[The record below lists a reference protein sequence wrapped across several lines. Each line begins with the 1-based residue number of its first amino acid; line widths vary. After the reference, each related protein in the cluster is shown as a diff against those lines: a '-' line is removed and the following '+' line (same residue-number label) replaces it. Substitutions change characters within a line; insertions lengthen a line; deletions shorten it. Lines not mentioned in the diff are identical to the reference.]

1 MRRLAFCAMVLV
13 GALGAAEPSLR
24 SELVFPL
31 EHWHNHSSSVVE
43 LPDGDLLVCWYN
55 GSGERRADDVKVE
68 AARLR
73 RGASAWGPRFT
84 LADTPNFPDANPA
97 MFVDSKKRLWL
108 IWPVIVANEWHTAAL
123 QYRITSRYPDHT
135 ARPRWDVAEPLLFIP
150 RNFAGKVKE
159 VLQPAQALALDP
171 RQKLWVETMLGRA
184 GDKYFSRMGWMPRV
198 HPLELPSGRILVPL
212 YSDGYDFSLVAITDD
227 GGATWTTS
235 EPLVGFGGVQPSI
248 VRKRDGT
255 LVAYMRDNGPPPKR
269 VLTSASKD
277 DGITW
282 SAVVDMEIPNPGSSL
297 EVIALRDGTWAMVYN
312 DTETGRHSLA
322 VALSDD
328 EGTTWKW
335 KRHIELDTRG
345 KGAGSFHY
353 PSVIQTRD
361 GLLHVTYSY
370 FLNHLPQDAPR
381 KSIKHAAFDV
391 EWVKQKMG
399 TGSSVPARTTL
410 GTL

>member
-1 MRRLAFCAMVLV
+1 MRIAALLLPLAVCAAQPVF
-13 GALGAAEPSLR
+13 R

-43 LPDGDLLVCWYN
+43 LPGGELLVCWYN
-55 GSGERRADDVKVE
+55 GSGERRADDVKIE
-68 AARLR
+68 AARLP

-84 LADTPNFPDANPA
+84 LADTPDFPDANPA
-97 MFVDSKKRLWL
+97 LFLDSKRRLWL
-108 IWPVIVANEWHTAAL
+108 IWPTIVANEWHTALL

-150 RNFAGKVKE
+150 RNFAAKVRE
-159 VLQPAQALALDP
+159 ALAPHLATALDP
-171 RQKLWVETMLGRA
+171 RQKMWIETNLARSA
-184 GDKYFSRMGWMPRV
+184 DKYFSRMGWMPRV

-212 YSDGYDFSLVAITDD
+212 YSDGYDFSLIAITDD

-235 EPLVGFGGVQPSI
+235 EPLVGFGGVQPSL
-248 VRKRDGT
+248 VRRRDGT

-269 VLTSASKD
+269 VLTSLSRD
-277 DGITW
+277 NGVTW
-282 SAVVDMEIPNPGSSL
+282 SAVVDTEIPNSGSSV
-297 EVIALRDGTWAMVYN
+297 EVIALRDGTWTMVYN

-328 EGTTWKW
+328 EGLTWKW

-353 PSVIQTRD
+353 PSVIQSRD

-370 FLNHLPQDAPR
+370 FLNHLPEGAPR
-381 KSIKHAAFDV
+381 KSIKHAVFNL
-391 EWVKQKMG
+391 EWVRQA
-399 TGSSVPARTTL
+399 P
-410 GTL
+410 

>member
-1 MRRLAFCAMVLV
+1 VRIAALLLPLAVCAAQPVF
-13 GALGAAEPSLR
+13 R

-43 LPDGDLLVCWYN
+43 LPGGELLVCWYN
-55 GSGERRADDVKVE
+55 GSGERRADDVKIE
-68 AARLR
+68 AARLP

-84 LADTPNFPDANPA
+84 LADTPDFPDANPA
-97 MFVDSKKRLWL
+97 LFLDSKRRLWL
-108 IWPVIVANEWHTAAL
+108 IWPTIVANEWHTALL

-150 RNFAGKVKE
+150 RNFAAKVRE
-159 VLQPAQALALDP
+159 ALAPHLATALDP
-171 RQKLWVETMLGRA
+171 RQKMWIETNLARSA
-184 GDKYFSRMGWMPRV
+184 DKYFSRMGWMPRV

-212 YSDGYDFSLVAITDD
+212 YSDGYDFSLIAITDD

-235 EPLVGFGGVQPSI
+235 EPLVGFGGVQPSL
-248 VRKRDGT
+248 VRRRDGT

-269 VLTSASKD
+269 VLTSLSRD
-277 DGITW
+277 NGVTW
-282 SAVVDMEIPNPGSSL
+282 SAVVDTEIPNSGSSV
-297 EVIALRDGTWAMVYN
+297 EVIALRDGTWTMVYN

-328 EGTTWKW
+328 EGLTWKW

-353 PSVIQTRD
+353 PSVIQSRD

-370 FLNHLPQDAPR
+370 FLNHLPEGAPR
-381 KSIKHAAFDV
+381 KSIKHAVFNL
-391 EWVKQKMG
+391 EWVRQA
-399 TGSSVPARTTL
+399 P
-410 GTL
+410 